1 MTKWLLSLD
10 EELSEVVNF
19 EADIQFA
26 RKYLW

>member
-26 RKYLW
+26 RKDLW